1 MHVRKKHELRFIE
14 TREFSSV
21 SVSREGQLVVV
32 VLRYFVGPVLS
43 ESEAM
48 SGSSLHRV
56 VESDK
61 PVSRG
66 CSRISCEENEMGA
79 RWSAALKGFR

>member
-1 MHVRKKHELRFIE
+1 MKEKKVIRVRELHFVE
-14 TREFSSV
+14 TREVSSV
-21 SVSREGQLVVV
+21 SVSCEGQLVVV

-56 VESDK
+56 LESDK
-61 PVSRG
+61 P
-66 CSRISCEENEMGA
+66 
-79 RWSAALKGFR
+79 